1 MTVDPMSYPGFAGP
15 PRALAAD
22 ADRERAVDVLRAGFA
37 EGRLTKG
44 EHDDRVSRAYAA
56 RTYGELG
63 LLVADLPAGPFGGLA
78 QYPGGPPP
86 GTPGGLQPRG
96 PGGPYPVPAAE
107 TRVSGL
113 AVAALAFGIAEF
125 FTMGAAAIPALVLG
139 HAARRSIRRTGE
151 RGDAMAL
158 TGIVLGWAGLAVVIF
173 LVVTL
178 ITISDAAR
186 HAVVINP
193 ATGLPAGLP
202 AGFPGRPG
210 AP

>member
-22 ADRERAVDVLRAGFA
+22 ADRERAVDVLKAGFA

-44 EHDDRVSRAYAA
+44 EYDDRVSRVYAA

-63 LLVADLPAGPFGGLA
+63 SLVADLPAGPFGGTA
-78 QYPGGPPP
+78 QYPGGLY
-86 GTPGGLQPRG
+86 PGGRQ
-96 PGGPYPVPAAE
+96 PGGPHPVPVAE
-107 TRVSGL
+107 ASVNGL

-151 RGDAMAL
+151 RGDGMAL

-173 LVVTL
+173 LVVVL

>member
-22 ADRERAVDVLRAGFA
+22 ADRERAVDVLKAGFA

-44 EHDDRVSRAYAA
+44 EYDDRVSRVYAA

-63 LLVADLPAGPFGGLA
+63 SLVADLPAGPFGGTA
-78 QYPGGPPP
+78 QYPGGLY
-86 GTPGGLQPRG
+86 PGGRQ
-96 PGGPYPVPAAE
+96 PGGPHPVPVAE
-107 TRVSGL
+107 ASVNGL

-158 TGIVLGWAGLAVVIF
+158 TGIILGWAGLAVVIF
-173 LVVTL
+173 LVVVL

>member
-22 ADRERAVDVLRAGFA
+22 ADRERAVDVLKAGFA

-44 EHDDRVSRAYAA
+44 EHDDRVSRVYAA

-63 LLVADLPAGPFGGLA
+63 PLVADLPAGPFGGLA
-78 QYPGGPPP
+78 QC
-86 GTPGGLQPRG
+86 PGGLQPGG
-96 PGGPYPVPAAE
+96 PGGPHPVRVAE
-107 TRVSGL
+107 NRVNGL

-158 TGIVLGWAGLAVVIF
+158 TGIILGWAGLAVIIF
-173 LVVTL
+173 LVVML

-202 AGFPGRPG
+202 PGFPGRPG

>member
-1 MTVDPMSYPGFAGP
+1 MTVDPMSYPGLAGP

-22 ADRERAVDVLRAGFA
+22 ADRERAVDVLKAGFA

-44 EHDDRVSRAYAA
+44 EHEDRVSRAYAA

-63 LLVADLPAGPFGGLA
+63 SLVADLPAGPFGGTA
-78 QYPGGPPP
+78 QYAGG
-86 GTPGGLQPRG
+86 PGGLQPG
-96 PGGPYPVPAAE
+96 SPGGPYPVPAAE
-107 TRVSGL
+107 NRVNGL

-151 RGDAMAL
+151 RGDGMAL
-158 TGIVLGWAGLAVVIF
+158 TGIVLGWAGLAVIIF
-173 LVVTL
+173 LVVAL